1 MRSRRLLVAA
11 ALLVAASC
19 SKNAAPPDS
28 AAQGVIAPGVSTMGQ
43 SAAPVGNNSDNP
55 LFVAADL
62 PLLPAG
68 APAAPR
74 PLAVVKAAYEF
85 AARHPEVISYVPC
98 FCGCERGGHT
108 SNESCFVA
116 GRHQGTI
123 TWDNHGAGC
132 EICLDVATETMQM
145 YNAGASVAQIRQLI
159 EKKYAG
165 LYEGHTPTPPVPR
178 GGGSED

>member
-1 MRSRRLLVAA
+1 MRSRLLFAA
-11 ALLVAASC
+11 AAVLVAASC
-19 SKNAAPPDS
+19 SKNAAPANN
-28 AAQGVIAPGVSTMGQ
+28 AALGTIAPGTSTLGQ
-43 SAAPVGNNSDNP
+43 DTMVPGTNRDSP

-68 APAAPR
+68 APSAPR
-74 PLAVVKAAYEF
+74 SLAVVKAAYEF
-85 AARHPEVISYVPC
+85 AARHPEVIGYVPC

-123 TWDNHGAGC
+123 TWDNHGVGC

-165 LYEGHTPTPPVPR
+165 LYAGHTPTPPVPR
-178 GGGSED
+178 GSGSQD

>member
-1 MRSRRLLVAA
+1 MRSRLLFAAA

-19 SKNAAPPDS
+19 SKSTASTNNAS
-28 AAQGVIAPGVSTMGQ
+28 AGTIAPGTSTLGQ
-43 SAAPVGNNSDNP
+43 GSVASAANSENP

-68 APAAPR
+68 APSAPR

-85 AARHPEVISYVPC
+85 AARHPEVIGYVPC
-98 FCGCERGGHT
+98 FCGCERGGHK
-108 SNESCFVA
+108 SNESCFIA
-116 GRHQGTI
+116 GRHQGTV
-123 TWDNHGAGC
+123 TWDNHGIGC

-165 LYEGHTPTPPVPR
+165 LYEGHTPTPPAPR
-178 GGGSED
+178 GGGSQD

>member
-1 MRSRRLLVAA
+1 MLVFRMRSRLMFAAVA
-11 ALLVAASC
+11 LCVVASC
-19 SKNAAPPDS
+19 SKNGAPPTDAASQNTPVPAS
-28 AAQGVIAPGVSTMGQ
+28 APATNAE
-43 SAAPVGNNSDNP
+43 NP
-55 LFVAADL
+55 LYIAADL

-85 AARHPEVISYVPC
+85 AARHPEVIGYVPC
-98 FCGCERGGHT
+98 FCGCERGGHK

-116 GRHQGTI
+116 GRRNGTV
-123 TWDNHGAGC
+123 TWDNHGVGC

-145 YNAGASVAQIRQLI
+145 HNAGASTEQIRQLI

-165 LYEGHTPTPPVPR
+165 LYEGHTPTPQPPR
-178 GGGSED
+178 SAGTKH

>member
-1 MRSRRLLVAA
+1 MRSRLLFAAA
-11 ALLVAASC
+11 ALLIAASC
-19 SKNAAPPDS
+19 SKNAAPDN
-28 AAQGVIAPGVSTMGQ
+28 AGQGNIAQGANPMAQGTVAPG
-43 SAAPVGNNSDNP
+43 ANSDNP

-85 AARHPEVISYVPC
+85 AARHPEVIGYVPC
-98 FCGCERGGHT
+98 FCGCERGGHK

-116 GRHQGTI
+116 GRHQGTV
-123 TWDNHGAGC
+123 TWDNHGVGC

-178 GGGSED
+178 SGGSQD